1 VESFQDVR
9 DYLFKVRKHLS
20 KVHPQLSKNTGLTKR
35 LACWEESW
43 RRFEHYRQNPDLL
56 ASVHQLAGFL
66 WACRRVAP
74 GLLQLAESCDAE
86 LFLALPRLVCLCLF
100 SDPAGPAQALAQRL
114 LPRPPH
120 AAAGEEPGEGRSA
133 KKVQAAAANLQRTL
147 GTVVSGMMAG
157 DTGGTE
163 ADAWAEAWEI
173 LLRRAVSGPGAEQG
187 AADPYAGVEQAHRES
202 AAASVEGFMNEVEG
216 WSMELQ
222 RHSPEAWN
230 ETSVLLVRCIT
241 WLPGAAPSPP
251 KFAL

>member
-1 VESFQDVR
+1 MCVTTSSRCASTSARCTPSSPRTPV
-9 DYLFKVRKHLS
+9 S
-20 KVHPQLSKNTGLTKR
+20 
-35 LACWEESW
+35 
-43 RRFEHYRQNPDLL
+43 RRGW
-56 ASVHQLAGFL
+56 LAG
-66 WACRRVAP
+66 RRELAALRALPPESGPP
-74 GLLQLAESCDAE
+74 GLG
-86 LFLALPRLVCLCLF
+86 P
-100 SDPAGPAQALAQRL
+100 PAGGLPLGLPAGG
-114 LPRPPH
+114 PRA
-120 AAAGEEPGEGRSA
+120 AAAGRELRRGAVPGAAEARVPLPLLGPRGPRAGPRAEAAAAAPARRRRRGEPGEGRSA

-187 AADPYAGVEQAHRES
+187 AADDPYAGVEQAHRES